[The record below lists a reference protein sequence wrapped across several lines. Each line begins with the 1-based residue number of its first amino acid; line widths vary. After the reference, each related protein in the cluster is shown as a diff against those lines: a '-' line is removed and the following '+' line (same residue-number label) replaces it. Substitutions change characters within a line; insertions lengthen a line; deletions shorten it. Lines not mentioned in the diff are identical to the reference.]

1 MQKPPPWG
9 SEDPMVWCTRRAR
22 LHALW
27 GSTAIAFL
35 ILIFG
40 AGMYGLFTMAL
51 YEGDVEGAS
60 GLLLL
65 LLSPFVLTA
74 IGAVASGALA
84 LTAGRMRTL
93 PEAPPKIAIARG
105 VLWLSALL
113 WVLLFVVFIGSFFV
127 QRQGD
132 FPFGIVTLLPFY
144 MGLCVAVYTT
154 GAALIAW
161 SDSNRIESMMVIGLG
176 WVALVMFL
184 ILPITV
190 ATWEWG
196 EDAVDSVIFWI
207 RFGNLFGAIV
217 PWLIVL
223 GLFYING
230 RNLRMVEDR
239 FVQDAADAHEF
250 REIPQQTGPGTCPEC
265 GGNQSIH
272 PRTKEAFCPACG
284 AGLTPE
290 PEVPWPP
297 Q

>member
-1 MQKPPPWG
+1 
-9 SEDPMVWCTRRAR
+9 MVWCSRRAR

-65 LLSPFVLTA
+65 LLSPFILTVV
-74 IGAVASGALA
+74 GAFASGALA
-84 LTAGRMRTL
+84 LTAGRMRGL
-93 PEAPPKIAIARG
+93 PGAPPRIGVARG
-105 VLWLSALL
+105 VLWSSVVL
-113 WVLLFVVFIGSFFV
+113 WVLLFVVFIGSLFV
-127 QRQGD
+127 RREGD

-144 MGLCVAVYTT
+144 MGLCVAVYST
-154 GAALIAW
+154 GAALMAW
-161 SDSNRIESMMVIGLG
+161 SDTNRIESTMVIGLG

-184 ILPITV
+184 ILPVTV

-196 EDAVDSVIFWI
+196 EDAADRIIFWI

-230 RNLRMVEDR
+230 RSLRMAEDR
-239 FVQDAADAHEF
+239 FAREAADAYEF
-250 REIPQQTGPGTCPEC
+250 REIAPEGGPGTCPRC
-265 GGNQSIH
+265 GGSQSVH
-272 PRTKEAFCPACG
+272 PRTREVFCPACG
-284 AGLTPE
+284 AGLE
-290 PEVPWPP
+290 PEQDVPWPP
-297 Q
+297 P

>member
-1 MQKPPPWG
+1 
-9 SEDPMVWCTRRAR
+9 MVWCARRAR

-27 GSTAIAFL
+27 GCTAIAFL

-65 LLSPFVLTA
+65 LLSPFILTA
-74 IGAVASGALA
+74 VGAVASGALA
-84 LTAGRMRTL
+84 LTAGRMRAL
-93 PEAPPKIAIARG
+93 PEAPSKVGIARG
-105 VLWLSALL
+105 VHWLSAIL
-113 WVLLFVVFIGSFFV
+113 WLLLFVVFIGSLFV

-132 FPFGIVTLLPFY
+132 FPVGILTLLPFY

-154 GAALIAW
+154 GAALLAW

-176 WVALVMFL
+176 WVALIMFL

-196 EDAVDSVIFWI
+196 ESAVDSVIFWI

-230 RNLRMVEDR
+230 RSLRMAEDR
-239 FVQDAADAHEF
+239 FAKHAADAYEF
-250 REIPQQTGPGTCPEC
+250 REIVPETSPGTCPDC
-265 GGNQSIH
+265 GGNQNVH
-272 PRTKEAFCPACG
+272 PRTQEVFCPACG

-290 PEVPWPP
+290 QEVPWPP
-297 Q
+297 P